1 LAQLPFWINLKAS
14 YVASMSFKHLII
26 TAIFCLAIGCA
37 TAKVDWQS
45 RIGAY
50 NFDAAVHELGV
61 PDRET
66 TLSDG
71 SRVAEWLTSRGN
83 YYGNTTYFPGSRFQQ
98 YDIDKFPDQF
108 IRLTFSAKGNL
119 TKVEKYYK

>member
-1 LAQLPFWINLKAS
+1 MRFKNWILSGMLAFA
-14 YVASMSFKHLII
+14 F
-26 TAIFCLAIGCA
+26 GCA

-45 RIGAY
+45 RVGNY
-50 NFDAAVHELGV
+50 NFDAAVRELGV

-98 YDIDKFPDQF
+98 YDIDKFPDQYL
-108 IRLTFSAKGNL
+108 RLTFDPKGVLAK
-119 TKVEKYYK
+119 TQKSYK